1 MTRRSYLLAA
11 AALWTLLPLSVLGA
25 DTEETAAPLPP
36 EGAKVEPKPL
46 AARAALADD
55 NAGGEAWFA
64 PGIRDVNG
72 RFGWWGM
79 TSSGSP
85 TKVGEFQSLDSSP
98 FWDIDGLL
106 SNGDRTVDFT
116 ATGTDNEGTQG
127 RLYYFSPKLTV
138 KTDYER
144 FFRRL
149 DRRGVEVPGPLPFDG
164 TIFENFN
171 PTSGSSAS
179 QRVLNSD
186 VLNPGQDYAIRVQ
199 EFKTSFKGTITEN
212 LKWRL
217 NVWGMDK
224 EGFRQASKLGHCFD
238 ESLITAGQPSGN
250 RCHLLAQPQHID
262 WRTTEVEPVIEAKL
276 GPITAE
282 YSRTMRAFDQNDQVV
297 TRRYSNASHD
307 GWPITGADIPYDVLV
322 DNFTQIDRLK
332 LSCDVTDYDHFY
344 TYMYVGDTENK
355 YRDTHRFFNGFDLR
369 WTNDRAEN
377 LKWTAYAKKSREDN
391 QLPSTFPEAPLV
403 QGGDTIADYHHPIN
417 YDRTAAGLKSQWKP
431 FASGWPAARGFAI
444 TAGYEWARLN
454 RNFADYEAE
463 DARWVSAVGPPQ
475 VFDTWE
481 FEQPDTVTNAVNVT
495 ASMRWSSRFDSFLR
509 YKYTNVHN
517 PLFGF
522 RATNGEENTNQPD
535 QINVVEIGGTWMPA
549 GNFLVTAT
557 VGVEA
562 RNNRTEFDNLGQA
575 FAVFHTNPREFGFDE
590 LNYPIVVSAWYAPS
604 SKWSLTGGYASFTNW
619 IDQTIT
625 LGDLFGDNLLNTTG
639 SAVANGSPPPNFI
652 GARDYF
658 EPDAF
663 QSRWRYGGQAQVI
676 NLGANYACTERVR
689 LTGGYEYTWG
699 HDRILAAPSPATA
712 LDPSDTVAPPTTIVP
727 DWTLIPSLSQV
738 VVQTNRIT
746 AGVDYL
752 ARERIT
758 VFFRYNFFDYRDLGG
773 TGDSGQVHGF
783 LGGMSAVF

>member
-11 AALWTLLPLSVLGA
+11 AALWMALPWSVAGA
-25 DTEETAAPLPP
+25 
-36 EGAKVEPKPL
+36 
-46 AARAALADD
+46 D
-55 NAGGEAWFA
+55 NAGDEVWFA

-72 RFGWWGM
+72 RFGWWGVA
-79 TSSGSP
+79 SSGSP

-106 SNGDRTVDFT
+106 TDGDRTLDFT

-127 RLYYFSPKLTV
+127 RLYLFGPKLTV
-138 KTDYER
+138 KADYER

-149 DRRGVEVPGPLPFDG
+149 DRRGIEVPGPAPFGG
-164 TIFENFN
+164 TIFENFDPN
-171 PTSGSSAS
+171 SGSTSA

-186 VLNPGQDYAIRVQ
+186 VLSPGQDYAIRVQ
-199 EFKTSFKGTITEN
+199 EFKTNFKGTVTED

-217 NVWGMDK
+217 NVWGLDK
-224 EGFRQASKLGHCFD
+224 EGFRQASKLGHCFT
-238 ESLITAGQPSGN
+238 ESSIAPGQPTGS

-282 YSRTMRAFDQNDQVV
+282 YSRTMRAFNQNDQVV
-297 TRRYSNASHD
+297 TRLYTQSHD
-307 GWPITGADIPYDVLV
+307 GWPVTGVDVPYDVFV

-332 LSCDVTDYDHFY
+332 LSCDVTEHDHFY
-344 TYMYVGDTENK
+344 AYMYVGDTENQ

-377 LKWTAYAKKSREDN
+377 FKWTAYAKKSREDG
-391 QLPSTFPEAPLV
+391 QLPATFPEAPLT
-403 QGGDTIADYHHPIN
+403 QGGDTIADYYHPIN

-431 FASGWPAARGFAI
+431 FASGWPAARGFALSG
-444 TAGYEWARLN
+444 GYEWARLD
-454 RNFADYEAE
+454 RKYAVYEAE
-463 DARWVSAVGPPQ
+463 DARWVSALGPPE
-475 VFDTWE
+475 VSDTWE
-481 FEQPDTVTNAVNVT
+481 FEQPDTVTNAMNVT
-495 ASMRWSSRFDSFLR
+495 ASMRWSARLDTFLR
-509 YKYTNVHN
+509 YKYANIHN

-522 RATNGEENTNQPD
+522 RATNGEVNTNQPD
-535 QINVVEIGGTWMPA
+535 QVNLVEIGGTWMPA
-549 GNFLVTAT
+549 SNFLVTAT

-575 FAVFHTNPREFGFDE
+575 FAVLHSNPREIGFDE
-590 LNYPIVVSAWYAPS
+590 LSYPIVVSAWYAPS
-604 SKWSLTGGYASFTNW
+604 SKWSLTGGYANFNNW

-639 SAVANGSPPPNFI
+639 ATVPNGSPPPNFI

-676 NLGANYACTERVR
+676 NLGATYACSERVR

-699 HDRILAAPSPATA
+699 HNRILAVPSPASA
-712 LDPSDTVAPPTTIVP
+712 YDPSDTTAPPTVITP
-727 DWTLIPSLSQV
+727 DWTLIPSLSDV
-738 VVQTNRIT
+738 VVQTNRVT

-752 ARERIT
+752 VRRRIT
-758 VFFRYNFFDYRDLGG
+758 MFFRYSFFDYADLAG
-773 TGDSGQVHGF
+773 TGNSGQVHGV
-783 LGGMSAVF
+783 LGGFSALF